1 MKFINFSKSKQL
13 LFVVFCTSF
22 VITGC
27 ERSVVDADNKNTSLE
42 KSIVIEEEAVL
53 EGEAALKGIDITQ
66 FKEGAFIKRP
76 EIVDCVTSAGT
87 KTTCYELVAT
97 GAPAGR
103 EIGHFCPR
111 TISDGADVTGAW
123 FSNEGSGDLV
133 DLTGEFIVNLATY
146 YNDPNWKLY
155 DKETGKVRYTATKAA
170 CLGAARPDIE
180 EQYKQNCIECEMS
193 YLDEDFSRTYLIPV
207 KPIPSSVSQ
216 RAGSVGIAIDGA
228 ELSGSAPVHA
238 ILGSYTIAA
247 FDDCGGHINV
257 HQGYH
262 YHSSTGCTDVSVSND
277 GYAPL
282 IGYAM
287 DGYAIYAMKDAQGNE
302 AVLLDECRGISD
314 SIRGY
319 HYRAASPSEN
329 MMIGCLHGETVRSN
343 DGPGG
348 RRPPPPSGAGGPPPR

>member
-1 MKFINFSKSKQL
+1 M
-13 LFVVFCTSF
+13 VATSF
-22 VITGC
+22 VFAVITGC
-27 ERSVVDADNKNTSLE
+27 GHSDVDTKNKKVSLE
-42 KSIVIEEEAVL
+42 ESVAIAENAVL
-53 EGEAALKGIDITQ
+53 EGGVVLEGMDITR
-66 FKEGAFIKRP
+66 FKEGAFIKEP
-76 EIVDCVTSAGT
+76 EIVDCVTTAGT
-87 KTTCYELVAT
+87 KATCYKLTASGT
-97 GAPAGR
+97 PAGR

-111 TISDGADVTGAW
+111 TVSDGADVTGAW
-123 FSNEGSGDLV
+123 FSNDGKGDLV

-146 YNDPNWKLY
+146 YNDPKWKLY
-155 DKETGKVRYTATKAA
+155 DTETGKIRYTATKAA
-170 CLGAARPDIE
+170 CLGAARPDVE

-193 YLDEDFSRTYLIPV
+193 YLGDDFFRTYLIPI

-216 RAGSVGIAIDGA
+216 RAATVGIALDGA

-262 YHSSTGCTDVSVSND
+262 YHSATGCTDVPVSDD

-282 IGYAM
+282 IGYAP

-302 AVLLDECRGISD
+302 AELLDECRGTSD
-314 SIRGY
+314 SVRGY

-329 MMIGCLHGETVRSN
+329 MMIGCLHGETIRSN

-348 RRPPPPSGAGGPPPR
+348 HPPPHGPGGPPPR